1 MRKPKHGANRI
12 ARMADRIYDAE
23 RCRGIRIPAAVVA
36 FLTVVSMLI
45 PLTVSAESVGSFSVP
60 DTSATWTG
68 CAPEN
73 ECTIGNDGHSIAF
86 DTRGNS
92 SSITAQAQYSLQVS
106 AQTGAGEGVSMPA
119 GTLEWRIPEYLFKG
133 RENENVGS
141 SSLDIP
147 ACDSASDSTPWC
159 YTVDQA
165 KSEYVVTNHLPV
177 TDAHSVDVT
186 VTYTASPEKIV
197 DKDVSQDKPYKDNG
211 ISSVHSTVTTS
222 DGTPKQSNDITAQVD
237 TSVTLDSVT
246 KTSVG
251 GLHDAWPASCPN
263 DCWEYSADSITPPNA
278 DQYKY
283 MVWQVTVETSGNQP
297 ATLTINDKI
306 TDNLDGE
313 ALPILFIRNPSNPGM
328 LIPSGGTLGQPL
340 QADINNPS
348 ESDTYYI
355 ITEYPKTADLDG
367 AALSDKVTAMLM
379 PSDTDEPQYGTDSA
393 TFTNT
398 PPADFVPPESMYRL
412 QKGVQKSQSDDVNWS
427 SRYKYRSQSDGDDVQ
442 IDGGLTA
449 LANGENVVSNDFVN
463 HYYANTYSLTT
474 DSGNMSSTQSDYG
487 KVAVRHEFIDDMFA
501 FGDAKANEMEQ
512 DGDDPS
518 GGSGEPLQRGFA
530 QLQPGD
536 YSISNIYI
544 PRGNCFD
551 KGCSEAGN
559 EYKSGLTIYRYGYDW
574 NSESWKMIN
583 DPAADDLIEIWAKA
597 GDGRWY
603 MICSEKASA
612 VAAYGYQGSAYGG
625 TAVKAVCTGKD
636 IGAIELNLHV
646 EITLNPTEHVKQ
658 LLHTVDQTTGND
670 TDKLRDAAYL
680 TDFNTMKVYR
690 GNVFLDSSGDP
701 HQIPDGSQY
710 TSDMRGFC
718 LPLGSDSSCAP
729 ASSRVAIGQDDE
741 NDVSQSYQG
750 WHNMFNVLPFGPQ
763 KKETGT
769 ENQGGPPLPDC
780 LLHATAQQKLTP
792 FKPVSVIHKSA
803 ESTVNDVA
811 HRQWKVSWS
820 VKANECATPVS
831 WWEDGD
837 CTSGKNHF
845 FGMYVNKLNGKPQNR
860 GTFWDLLPAGLHP
873 DMDSIEVKGTRGE
886 KPMTIVSADF
896 FTNWKKSGRDMLKVV
911 AAAPPESEDYKGNY
925 NSDGSGMILT
935 FDSAISYD
943 DIWDLGHGTLDLNN
957 VASYETGND
966 SISQGATNSDKNAI
980 SSGGFTDQ
988 EKAWMTGLNDNSEI
1002 SAQARFLYDYASTS
1016 VSVSSASST
1025 GLSKYVRGGQYSSWT
1040 NGRDNQVTVRA
1051 GGAYQYRLRYST
1063 DSDTR
1068 ARNIVLYDSL
1078 ENYVSLPGT
1087 DDQVN
1092 DKTPRWR
1099 GTLQGVDL
1107 SRIPSDIQAKVYY
1120 STTEN
1125 LELSGRSGG
1134 NHNLTNKQIWTECTP
1149 NAANDCSAQYAG
1161 AHAIAIDLSKKTDG
1175 TDYVLSAN
1183 SAVNVV
1189 LDMKAPTNTA
1199 EVKDYVE
1206 RNAHAYN
1213 GVHVIC
1219 GNVNT
1224 SDTKNH
1230 YLDYGYTKVG
1240 LIGDE
1245 AQFAFTKTD
1254 GTSAEHEPLSGATFR
1269 LFQWKG
1275 SGNAPTAGLLDVS
1288 KPGGNWKQYDTDLTS
1303 GENGK
1308 VDFGGLAEGTYR
1320 LVEVEAPEGFSL
1332 PDVQWQINA
1341 PRPTAETAGT
1351 KIMRQNLSVVMDS
1364 EPSATA
1370 ASDKSYWSNAMSDST
1385 SGLTLA
1391 NYKVPLPSTGG
1402 PGLWCRMIGCVVFV
1416 AASMVMTGAL
1426 LRRRM
1431 YARR

>member
-36 FLTVVSMLI
+36 FLTAVSMLI

-68 CAPEN
+68 CTPED
-73 ECTIGNDGHSIAF
+73 ECTIGDDGHSIAF
-86 DTRGNS
+86 DTQGSS

-119 GTLEWRIPEYLFKG
+119 DTLEWRIPEYLFKG

-141 SSLDIP
+141 SSLNIP
-147 ACDSASDSTPWC
+147 ACDSASDSTSWC

-177 TDAHSVDVT
+177 TDARSVDVT

-313 ALPILFIRNPSNPGM
+313 ALPILFIHDPSNPGM

-367 AALSDKVTAMLM
+367 AALSDEVTATLM
-379 PSDTDEPQYGTDSA
+379 PSDTDGPQYKTGSA

-412 QKGVQKSQSDDVNWS
+412 QKGVQESQSDGVNWS
-427 SRYKYRSQSDGDDVQ
+427 SRYKYRSNSDGDDVQ

-474 DSGNMSSTQSDYG
+474 DSGNVSSTQSDYG

-518 GGSGEPLQRGFA
+518 GGSGEPPQRGFA

-603 MICSEKASA
+603 RICSEKASA

-658 LLHTVDQTTGND
+658 LLHTVDQTTGKD

-701 HQIPDGSQY
+701 HQISDGSQY

-718 LPLGSDSSCAP
+718 LPLGSSSCAP
-729 ASSRVAIGQDDE
+729 ASSKLAIGQDDE
-741 NDVSQSYQG
+741 NDVSQSYYG
-750 WHNMFNVLPFGPQ
+750 WHSMFNVLPFGPQ

-769 ENQGGPPLPDC
+769 ENQGGPPSPDW

-820 VKANECATPVS
+820 VKANECATPVG
-831 WWEDGD
+831 WWADGD

-873 DMDSIEVKGTRGE
+873 DMDSIRVTGTSGE
-886 KPMTIVSADF
+886 SLKVASAQF
-896 FTNWKKSGRDMLKVV
+896 LSNWKGSGRDMLKVT
-911 AAAPPESEDYKGNY
+911 AEGSNNY
-925 NSDGSGMILT
+925 DSDGSGMVLT
-935 FDSAISYD
+935 FDSAIDYD
-943 DIWDLGHGTLDLNN
+943 DIWDMGHGTLDLHN
-957 VASYETGND
+957 VVSYETGNS
-966 SISQGATNSDKNAI
+966 SIAGGALNSTSAGMPFSDFSA
-980 SSGGFTDQ
+980 Q
-988 EKAWMTGLNDNSEI
+988 EKAWMTGLNGSGGVSSQE
-1002 SAQARFLYDYASTS
+1002 RFLYDAASANIS
-1016 VSVSSASST
+1016 VDSVSSS
-1025 GLSKYVRGGQYSSWT
+1025 GLTKTVRGGQYSFWT
-1040 NGRDNQVTVRA
+1040 NGKNNQVTVRA
-1051 GGAYQYRLRYST
+1051 GGEYQYRLRYGT

-1068 ARNIVLYDSL
+1068 AKNVVLYDSL
-1078 ENYVSLPGT
+1078 ENYLST
-1087 DDQVN
+1087 DTSTTDIQV
-1092 DKTPRWR
+1092 DGSTPRWR
-1099 GTLQGVDL
+1099 GTLQSVDL
-1107 SRIPSDIQAKVYY
+1107 SKIPSDVQAKVYY
-1120 STTEN
+1120 STKNN
-1125 LELSGRSGG
+1125 LKLSGATTD
-1134 NHNLTNKQIWTECTP
+1134 NHDLTDTSIWTECTP
-1149 NAANDCSAQYAG
+1149 STTDDCSTQYAN
-1161 AHAIAIDLSKKTDG
+1161 AHAIAVDLSKKTDG
-1175 TDYVLSAN
+1175 GDYVLPSN
-1183 SAVNVV
+1183 SALSVILN
-1189 LDMKAPTNTA
+1189 MKAPSEAQT
-1199 EVKDYVE
+1199 VKDYV
-1206 RNAHAYN
+1206 NKDAHAYN
-1213 GVHVIC
+1213 GVHATFKNI
-1219 GNVNT
+1219 NT
-1224 SDTKNH
+1224 SDTNAH
-1230 YLDYGYTKVG
+1230 YLDIGYTKVG
-1240 LIGDE
+1240 LVGDE
-1245 AQFAFTKTD
+1245 AMFDFTKVD
-1254 GTSAEHEPLSGATFR
+1254 GSTTARRPLAGAQFR

-1275 SGNAPTAGLLDVS
+1275 TGAAPTSGLIDTSSPGTDWTQRGDV
-1288 KPGGNWKQYDTDLTS
+1288 LTS
-1303 GENGK
+1303 GSNGK
-1308 VDFGGLAEGTYR
+1308 VDFGGLPEGTYR
-1320 LVEVEAPEGFSL
+1320 LVEVGAPEGFSL
-1332 PDVQWQINA
+1332 PDVQWQLTA
-1341 PRPTAETAGT
+1341 PKPTDKTAGT
-1351 KIMRQNLSVVMDS
+1351 TITQHNLVTV
-1364 EPSATA
+1364 TA
-1370 ASDKSYWSNAMSDST
+1370 GSGTQQAGADQLTESSDSYWSTTSDST
-1385 SGLTLA
+1385 SGLTLT
-1391 NYKVPLPSTGG
+1391 NYRLPLPATGG
-1402 PGLWCRMIGCVVFV
+1402 PGTWCRMAGCVVF
-1416 AASMVMTGAL
+1416 AAAATVMTGAL
-1426 LRRRM
+1426 LRRR
-1431 YARR
+1431 RRSIR

>member
-1 MRKPKHGANRI
+1 
-12 ARMADRIYDAE
+12 MADRIYDAE

-45 PLTVSAESVGSFSVP
+45 PLTVFAESVGSFSVP

-68 CAPEN
+68 CAPED
-73 ECTIGNDGHSIAF
+73 ECTIGDGGHSIAF
-86 DTRGNS
+86 DTRGSS

-106 AQTGAGEGVSMPA
+106 VQTGAGEGVSMPA
-119 GTLEWRIPEYLFKG
+119 NTLEWRIPEYLFKG

-141 SSLDIP
+141 SSLNIP
-147 ACDSASDSTPWC
+147 ACDSASDSTSWC

-177 TDAHSVDVT
+177 TDARSVDVT

-222 DGTPKQSNDITAQVD
+222 DGTPKQSNDITAQVN
-237 TSVTLDSVT
+237 TSVTLDSVK

-251 GLHDAWPASCPN
+251 GVHDAWPASCPN

-313 ALPILFIRNPSNPGM
+313 ALPILFIRDPSNPGM
-328 LIPSGGTLGQPL
+328 LIPSGGTLRQPL

-367 AALSDKVTAMLM
+367 AALSDEVTATLM
-379 PSDTDEPQYGTDSA
+379 PSDTDEPQYKTGSA

-398 PPADFVPPESMYRL
+398 PPADFVPPVSMYRL
-412 QKGVQKSQSDDVNWS
+412 QKGVQESQSDYVNWS

-474 DSGNMSSTQSDYG
+474 DSGNVSSTQSDYG

-512 DGDDPS
+512 DGADPS
-518 GGSGEPLQRGFA
+518 DGSDIPQRGFA

-544 PRGNCFD
+544 PRGNCFN

-597 GDGRWY
+597 GDGHWHR
-603 MICSEKASA
+603 ICSEKASA
-612 VAAYGYQGSAYGG
+612 VAAYGYQGSAYGE

-646 EITLNPTEHVKQ
+646 EITLNPTAHVKQ
-658 LLHTVDQTTGND
+658 LLHTVDQTTGED

-701 HQIPDGSQY
+701 YQIPDGSQY

-718 LPLGSDSSCAP
+718 LPYGSDTSCDY
-729 ASSRVAIGQDDE
+729 ASSELAIGQDDE
-741 NDVSQSYQG
+741 NDTQSYSG
-750 WHNMFNVLPFGPQ
+750 WHGMFNVLPFGPQ

-769 ENQGGPPLPDC
+769 ENQGGPPSPNW

-803 ESTVNDVA
+803 ESTVDDVA

-831 WWEDGD
+831 RWADGD
-837 CTSGKNHF
+837 CASGKNHF

-860 GTFWDLLPAGLHP
+860 GTFWDLLPDGLHA
-873 DMDSIEVKGTRGE
+873 DMDSIRVTGTSGE
-886 KPMTIVSADF
+886 SLKVASAQF
-896 FTNWKKSGRDMLKVV
+896 LSNWKGSGRDMLKVT
-911 AAAPPESEDYKGNY
+911 AEGSNNY
-925 NSDGSGMILT
+925 DSDGSGMVLT
-935 FDSAISYD
+935 FDSAIDYD
-943 DIWDLGHGTLDLNN
+943 DIWDMGHDGTLNLHN
-957 VASYETGND
+957 VVSYETGNS
-966 SISQGATNSDKNAI
+966 SIADGALNSTSAGMPLSDFSA
-980 SSGGFTDQ
+980 Q

-1002 SAQARFLYDYASTS
+1002 SAQARFLYDYDSTN

-1025 GLSKYVRGGQYSSWT
+1025 GLTKTVRGGQYSFWT
-1040 NGRDNQVTVRA
+1040 NGKNNQVTVRA
-1051 GGAYQYRLRYST
+1051 DGEYQYRLRYGT

-1068 ARNIVLYDSL
+1068 AKNVVLYDSL
-1078 ENYVSLPGT
+1078 ENYLST
-1087 DDQVN
+1087 DTSTTDIQV
-1092 DKTPRWR
+1092 DGSTPRWR
-1099 GTLQGVDL
+1099 GTLQSVDL
-1107 SRIPSDIQAKVYY
+1107 SKIPSDVQAKVYY
-1120 STTEN
+1120 STKNN
-1125 LELSGRSGG
+1125 LKLSGATTG
-1134 NHNLTNKQIWTECTP
+1134 NHDLTDTSIWTECTP

-1175 TDYVLSAN
+1175 TDYVLSVN

-1199 EVKDYVE
+1199 EVKKYVE

-1219 GNVNT
+1219 SNVNT

>member
-1 MRKPKHGANRI
+1 
-12 ARMADRIYDAE
+12 MADRIYDAE
-23 RCRGIRIPAAVVA
+23 RCRGIRIPAAAVA
-36 FLTVVSMLI
+36 FLTAVSMLI

-68 CAPEN
+68 CAPED
-73 ECTIGNDGHSIAF
+73 ECTIGDNGHSIAF
-86 DTRGNS
+86 DTRGSS
-92 SSITAQAQYSLQVS
+92 SSITARAHYSLQVS

-119 GTLEWRIPEYLFKG
+119 DTLEWRIPEYLFKG

-141 SSLDIP
+141 SSLNIP
-147 ACDSASDSTPWC
+147 ACDSASGSASWC

-177 TDAHSVDVT
+177 TDARSADVA

-211 ISSVHSTVTTS
+211 ISSVHSTVTMS
-222 DGTPKQSNDITAQVD
+222 DGTPKRSNDITAQVD

-263 DCWEYSADSITPPNA
+263 DCWEYSADSTTPPNV

-313 ALPILFIRNPSNPGM
+313 ALPILFIRDPSNPGM

-340 QADINNPS
+340 QAGINNPS

-367 AALSDKVTAMLM
+367 AALSDKVTATLM
-379 PSDTDEPQYGTDSA
+379 PSDTDEPQYKTGSA

-398 PPADFVPPESMYRL
+398 PPVDFVPPVSMYRL
-412 QKGVQKSQSDDVNWS
+412 QKGVQESQSDYVNWS
-427 SRYKYRSQSDGDDVQ
+427 SRYKYSRQSDGDDVQ

-474 DSGNMSSTQSDYG
+474 DSGNVSSTQSDYG

-518 GGSGEPLQRGFA
+518 GGSGEPPQRGFA

-574 NSESWKMIN
+574 NSKSWKMIN

-597 GDGRWY
+597 GDGRWHRIY
-603 MICSEKASA
+603 SEKASA
-612 VAAYGYQGSAYGG
+612 VAAYGYQGSAYGE

-646 EITLNPTEHVKQ
+646 EITLNPTEHVKK
-658 LLHTVDQTTGND
+658 LLHTVDQTTGKD

-690 GNVFLDSSGDP
+690 GNVSLDSSGDP
-701 HQIPDGSQY
+701 YQISDGSQY

-718 LPLGSDSSCAP
+718 LPQGGGDSSCAP
-729 ASSRVAIGQDDE
+729 ASSELAIGQDDE
-741 NDVSQSYQG
+741 NDIQSYYG
-750 WHNMFNVLPFGPQ
+750 WHGMFNVLPFGPQ

-769 ENQGGPPLPDC
+769 ENQGGPPSPDW

-831 WWEDGD
+831 WWADGD

-860 GTFWDLLPAGLHP
+860 GTFWDLLPDGLHA
-873 DMDSIEVKGTRGE
+873 DMDSIRVTGTRGE
-886 KPMTIVSADF
+886 SLKVASAQF
-896 FTNWKKSGRDMLKVV
+896 LSNWKGSGRDMLKVT
-911 AAAPPESEDYKGNY
+911 AEGLNNY
-925 NSDGSGMILT
+925 DSDGSGMVLT
-935 FDSAISYD
+935 FDSAIDYD
-943 DIWDLGHGTLDLNN
+943 DIWDMGHDGTLNLHN
-957 VASYETGND
+957 VVSYETDNS
-966 SISQGATNSDKNAI
+966 SIADGALNSTSVGMPFSDFSA
-980 SSGGFTDQ
+980 Q
-988 EKAWMTGLNDNSEI
+988 EKAWMTGLNGSGDVSRQE
-1002 SAQARFLYDYASTS
+1002 RFLYDAASTDIS
-1016 VSVSSASST
+1016 VDSVSSS
-1025 GLSKYVRGGQYSSWT
+1025 GLTKTVRGGQYSFWT
-1040 NGRDNQVTVRA
+1040 NGKNNQVTVRA
-1051 GGAYQYRLRYST
+1051 GGEYQYRLRYGT

-1068 ARNIVLYDSL
+1068 AKNVVLYDSL
-1078 ENYVSLPGT
+1078 ENYLST
-1087 DDQVN
+1087 DTSTTDIQV
-1092 DKTPRWR
+1092 DGSTPRWR
-1099 GTLQGVDL
+1099 GTLQSVDL
-1107 SRIPSDIQAKVYY
+1107 SKIPSDVQAKVYY
-1120 STTEN
+1120 STEN
-1125 LELSGRSGG
+1125 NLKLSGAPTGK
-1134 NHNLTNKQIWTECTP
+1134 HDLTNTSIWTECTP
-1149 NAANDCSAQYAG
+1149 STTDDCSTQYAN
-1161 AHAIAIDLSKKTDG
+1161 AHAIAVDLSKKTDG
-1175 TDYVLSAN
+1175 NDYVLPPN

-1199 EVKDYVE
+1199 EVKDYVK

-1219 GNVNT
+1219 SNVNT
-1224 SDTKNH
+1224 SDTDH

-1288 KPGGNWKQYDTDLTS
+1288 KPGSNWKQYDTDLTS

-1341 PRPTAETAGT
+1341 PKPTAETAGT

>member
-1 MRKPKHGANRI
+1 
-12 ARMADRIYDAE
+12 MADRIYDAE

-36 FLTVVSMLI
+36 FLTAVSMLI
-45 PLTVSAESVGSFSVP
+45 PLTVSAESVGSFSDP

-68 CAPEN
+68 CAPED
-73 ECTIGNDGHSIAF
+73 ECTIENDRHSIAF
-86 DTRGNS
+86 DTQGSS
-92 SSITAQAQYSLQVS
+92 SSIMAQARYSLQVS

-119 GTLEWRIPEYLFKG
+119 NTLEWRIPEYLFKG

-141 SSLDIP
+141 SSLSIP
-147 ACDSASDSTPWC
+147 ACDSASASTSWC
-159 YTVDQA
+159 YRVDQA

-177 TDAHSVDVT
+177 TDAHSADVT

-237 TSVTLDSVT
+237 TSVTLNSVT

-251 GLHDAWPASCPN
+251 GLHDAWPASCPD
-263 DCWEYSADSITPPNA
+263 DCWEYSAGSITPPNA
-278 DQYKY
+278 GQYKY
-283 MVWQVTVETSGNQP
+283 MVWRVTVETSGNQP
-297 ATLTINDKI
+297 ATLTINDRI
-306 TDNLDGE
+306 TDNLDGK
-313 ALPILFIRNPSNPGM
+313 ALPILFIRSPSNPGM
-328 LIPSGGTLGQPL
+328 LIPGGTLGQPL
-340 QADINNPS
+340 QAGINNPS

-355 ITEYPKTADLDG
+355 ITEYPKTADFDG
-367 AALSDKVTAMLM
+367 AALSDEVTATLM
-379 PSDTDEPQYGTDSA
+379 PSDTDEPQYKTGSA

-398 PPADFVPPESMYRL
+398 PPVDFVPPVSMYRL
-412 QKGVQKSQSDDVNWS
+412 QKGVQESQSDYVNWS
-427 SRYKYRSQSDGDDVQ
+427 SRYKYSRQSDGDDVQ

-474 DSGNMSSTQSDYG
+474 DSGNVSSTQSDYG

-518 GGSGEPLQRGFA
+518 GRSGEPPQRGFA

-574 NSESWKMIN
+574 NSKSWKMIN

-597 GDGRWY
+597 GDGRWHRIY
-603 MICSEKASA
+603 SEKASA
-612 VAAYGYQGSAYGG
+612 VAAYGYQGSAYGE

-658 LLHTVDQTTGND
+658 LLHTVDQTGKD

-701 HQIPDGSQY
+701 YPISDGSQY

-718 LPLGSDSSCAP
+718 LPQGGDSSCAP
-729 ASSRVAIGQDDE
+729 ASSELAIGQDDE
-741 NDVSQSYQG
+741 NDIQSYYG
-750 WHNMFNVLPFGPQ
+750 WHGMFNVLPFGPQ

-769 ENQGGPPLPDC
+769 ENQGGPPSPDW

-831 WWEDGD
+831 WWADGD

-860 GTFWDLLPAGLHP
+860 GTFWDLLPDGLHA
-873 DMDSIEVKGTRGE
+873 DMDSIRVTGTRGE
-886 KPMTIVSADF
+886 SLKVASAQF
-896 FTNWKKSGRDMLKVV
+896 LSNWKGSGRDMLKVT
-911 AAAPPESEDYKGNY
+911 AEGLNNY
-925 NSDGSGMILT
+925 DSDGSGMVLT
-935 FDSAISYD
+935 FDSAIDYD
-943 DIWDLGHGTLDLNN
+943 DIWDMGHDGTLNLHN
-957 VASYETGND
+957 VVSYETGNS
-966 SISQGATNSDKNAI
+966 SIADGALNSTSAGMPFSDFSA
-980 SSGGFTDQ
+980 Q
-988 EKAWMTGLNDNSEI
+988 EKAWMTGLNDDSGI
-1002 SAQARFLYDYASTS
+1002 SAQARFLYDYDSTN

-1025 GLSKYVRGGQYSSWT
+1025 GLTKTVRGGQYSFWT
-1040 NGRDNQVTVRA
+1040 NGKNNQVTVRA
-1051 GGAYQYRLRYST
+1051 GGEYQYRLRYGT

-1068 ARNIVLYDSL
+1068 AKNVVLYDSL
-1078 ENYVSLPGT
+1078 ENYLST
-1087 DDQVN
+1087 DTSTTDIQV
-1092 DKTPRWR
+1092 DGSTPRWR
-1099 GTLQGVDL
+1099 GTLQSVDL
-1107 SRIPSDIQAKVYY
+1107 SKIPPDVQAKVYY
-1120 STTEN
+1120 STKNN
-1125 LELSGRSGG
+1125 LKLSGAPTG
-1134 NHNLTNKQIWTECTP
+1134 NHELTDTSIWTECTP
-1149 NAANDCSAQYAG
+1149 STTDDCSTQYAN
-1161 AHAIAIDLSKKTDG
+1161 AHAIAIDLSRKTDG
-1175 TDYVLSAN
+1175 SDYLLPVN

-1199 EVKDYVE
+1199 EVKKYVE
-1206 RNAHAYN
+1206 GNAHAYN

-1219 GNVNT
+1219 SNVNT
-1224 SDTKNH
+1224 SDTDH

-1288 KPGGNWKQYDTDLTS
+1288 KPGSNWKRYDTDLTS

-1341 PRPTAETAGT
+1341 PKPTAETAGT

>member
-1 MRKPKHGANRI
+1 
-12 ARMADRIYDAE
+12 MADRIYDAE

-36 FLTVVSMLI
+36 FLTAVSMLI

-60 DTSATWTG
+60 GTSATWTG
-68 CAPEN
+68 CAPED
-73 ECTIGNDGHSIAF
+73 ECTIGDNGHSIAF
-86 DTRGNS
+86 DTQGSS

-141 SSLDIP
+141 SSLNIP
-147 ACDSASDSTPWC
+147 ACDSASDSTSWC

-177 TDAHSVDVT
+177 TDARSVDVT

-197 DKDVSQDKPYKDNG
+197 DRDVSADKSYASNG
-211 ISSVHSTVTTS
+211 TSTVHSTVTTS

-263 DCWEYSADSITPPNA
+263 DCWVYSADSSTPPNA
-278 DQYKY
+278 NQYKY

-297 ATLTINDKI
+297 ATLTINDRI
-306 TDNLDGE
+306 TDKLNGK
-313 ALPILFIRNPSNPGM
+313 ALPILFIRDPSYSGM
-328 LIPSGGTLGQPL
+328 LIPGGTLGQPL
-340 QADINNPS
+340 QAGINNPS

-355 ITEYPKTADLDG
+355 ITEYPKTADFDG
-367 AALSDKVTAMLM
+367 AALSDEVTATLM
-379 PSDTDEPQYGTDSA
+379 PSDTDEPQYKTGSA

-398 PPADFVPPESMYRL
+398 PPADFVPPVSMYRL
-412 QKGVQKSQSDDVNWS
+412 RKGVQESQSDYVNWS
-427 SRYKYRSQSDGDDVQ
+427 SRYKYRSQSDSDDVQ

-449 LANGENVVSNDFVN
+449 LANGEKVVSNDFVN

-474 DSGNMSSTQSDYG
+474 DSGNVSGTQSDYG

-512 DGDDPS
+512 DGDVPS
-518 GGSGEPLQRGFA
+518 GGSGEPPQRGFA

-583 DPAADDLIEIWAKA
+583 DPAADDLIEIWAKK
-597 GDGRWY
+597 GDGRWHR
-603 MICSEKASA
+603 ICSEKASA

-646 EITLNPTEHVKQ
+646 EITLNPTKHVKQ

-701 HQIPDGSQY
+701 YPISDGSQY

-718 LPLGSDSSCAP
+718 LPQGGGDSSCAP
-729 ASSRVAIGQDDE
+729 ASSELAIGQDDE
-741 NDVSQSYQG
+741 NDGQSYYG
-750 WHNMFNVLPFGPQ
+750 WHGMFNVLPFGPQ

-769 ENQGGPPLPDC
+769 ENQGGPPSPDW

-831 WWEDGD
+831 WWADGD

-860 GTFWDLLPAGLHP
+860 GTFWDLLPDGLHA
-873 DMDSIEVKGTRGE
+873 DMDSIRVTGTRGE
-886 KPMTIVSADF
+886 SLKVASAQF
-896 FTNWKKSGRDMLKVV
+896 LSNWKGSGRDMLKVT
-911 AAAPPESEDYKGNY
+911 AEGLNNY
-925 NSDGSGMILT
+925 DSDGSGMVLT
-935 FDSAISYD
+935 FDSAIDYD
-943 DIWDLGHGTLDLNN
+943 DIWDMGHDGTLNLHN
-957 VASYETGND
+957 VVSYETGNS
-966 SISQGATNSDKNAI
+966 SIADGALNSTSAGMPSDFVA
-980 SSGGFTDQ
+980 Q
-988 EKAWMTGLNDNSEI
+988 ETAWMTDLNGSGDVSSQE
-1002 SAQARFLYDYASTS
+1002 RFLYDAASADIS
-1016 VSVSSASST
+1016 VDSVSSS
-1025 GLSKYVRGGQYSSWT
+1025 GLTKTVRGGQYSFWT
-1040 NGRDNQVTVRA
+1040 NGKNNQVTVRA
-1051 GGAYQYRLRYST
+1051 GGEYQYRLRYGT

-1068 ARNIVLYDSL
+1068 VKNVVLYDSL
-1078 ENYVSLPGT
+1078 ENYLST
-1087 DDQVN
+1087 DTSTTDIQV
-1092 DKTPRWR
+1092 DGSTPRWR
-1099 GTLQGVDL
+1099 GTLQSVDL
-1107 SRIPSDIQAKVYY
+1107 SKIPPDVQAKVYY
-1120 STTEN
+1120 STKNN
-1125 LELSGRSGG
+1125 LNLSGAPTG
-1134 NHNLTNKQIWTECTP
+1134 NHELTDTSIWTECTP
-1149 NAANDCSAQYAG
+1149 STTDDCSTQYAN
-1161 AHAIAIDLSKKTDG
+1161 AHAIAVDLSKKTDG
-1175 TDYVLSAN
+1175 SDYVLPSN

-1199 EVKDYVE
+1199 EVKDYVK

-1219 GNVNT
+1219 SNVNT
-1224 SDTKNH
+1224 SDTDH

-1288 KPGGNWKQYDTDLTS
+1288 KPGSNWKQYDTDLTS

-1341 PRPTAETAGT
+1341 PKPTAETAGT

>member
-1 MRKPKHGANRI
+1 
-12 ARMADRIYDAE
+12 MADRIYDAE

-36 FLTVVSMLI
+36 FLTAVSMLI

-60 DTSATWTG
+60 GTSATWTG
-68 CAPEN
+68 CAPED
-73 ECTIGNDGHSIAF
+73 ECAIGDNGHSIAF
-86 DTRGNS
+86 DTQGSS

-141 SSLDIP
+141 SSLNIP
-147 ACDSASDSTPWC
+147 ACDSASDSTSWC

-177 TDAHSVDVT
+177 TDARSVDVT

-222 DGTPKQSNDITAQVD
+222 DGTPKRSNDITAQVD

-263 DCWEYSADSITPPNA
+263 DCWVYSADSSTPPNA
-278 DQYKY
+278 NQYKY

-297 ATLTINDKI
+297 ATLTINDRI
-306 TDNLDGE
+306 TDKLNGK
-313 ALPILFIRNPSNPGM
+313 ALPILFIRDPSYSGM
-328 LIPSGGTLGQPL
+328 LIPGGTLGQPL
-340 QADINNPS
+340 QAGINNPS

-355 ITEYPKTADLDG
+355 ITEYPKTADFDG
-367 AALSDKVTAMLM
+367 AALSDEVTATLM
-379 PSDTDEPQYGTDSA
+379 PSDTDEPQYKTDSA

-398 PPADFVPPESMYRL
+398 PPANFVPPASMYRL

-427 SRYKYRSQSDGDDVQ
+427 SRYKYRSQSDSDDVQ

-449 LANGENVVSNDFVN
+449 LANGERVVSNDFVN

-474 DSGNMSSTQSDYG
+474 DSGNMSGTQSDYG

-512 DGDDPS
+512 GGVDPS
-518 GGSGEPLQRGFA
+518 RGSGEPPQRGFA

-544 PRGNCFD
+544 PRGNCFG

-583 DPAADDLIEIWAKA
+583 DPAADDLIEIWAKE

-603 MICSEKASA
+603 RICSEKASA

-658 LLHTVDQTTGND
+658 LLHTVDQTTGKD

-690 GNVFLDSSGDP
+690 GDDLLDDDGNAWETA
-701 HQIPDGSQY
+701 DGSEY
-710 TSDMRGFC
+710 SDDMRGFC
-718 LPLGSDSSCAP
+718 IPTGYGSSCDLGASSQDFGSD
-729 ASSRVAIGQDDE
+729 GD
-741 NDVSQSYQG
+741 NDTVSFMG
-750 WHNMFNVLPFGPQ
+750 WQQHFNVLPFGPQ
-763 KKETGT
+763 KKETET
-769 ENQGGPPLPDC
+769 ENQGGPPSPDW

-831 WWEDGD
+831 WWADGD

-845 FGMYVNKLNGKPQNR
+845 FGMYVNKLHGKPQNR
-860 GTFWDLLPAGLHP
+860 GTFWDLLPDGLHA
-873 DMDSIEVKGTRGE
+873 DMDSIRVTGTRGE
-886 KPMTIVSADF
+886 SLKVASAQF
-896 FTNWKKSGRDMLKVV
+896 LSNWKGSGRDMLKVT
-911 AAAPPESEDYKGNY
+911 AEGSNNY
-925 NSDGSGMILT
+925 DSDGSGMVLT
-935 FDSAISYD
+935 FDSAIDYD
-943 DIWDLGHGTLDLNN
+943 DIWDMGHDGTLNLHN
-957 VASYETGND
+957 VVSYETGNS
-966 SISQGATNSDKNAI
+966 SIADGALNSTSVGMPFSDFSA
-980 SSGGFTDQ
+980 Q
-988 EKAWMTGLNDNSEI
+988 EKAWMTGLNGSDDVSSQE
-1002 SAQARFLYDYASTS
+1002 RFLYDAASADIS
-1016 VSVSSASST
+1016 VDSVSSS
-1025 GLSKYVRGGQYSSWT
+1025 GLTKTVRGGQYSFWT
-1040 NGRDNQVTVRA
+1040 NGKNNQVTVRA
-1051 GGAYQYRLRYST
+1051 DGEYQYRLRYGT

-1068 ARNIVLYDSL
+1068 AKNVVLYDSL
-1078 ENYVSLPGT
+1078 ENYLST
-1087 DDQVN
+1087 DTSTTDIQV
-1092 DKTPRWR
+1092 DSSTPRWR
-1099 GTLQGVDL
+1099 GTLQSVDL
-1107 SRIPSDIQAKVYY
+1107 SKIPSDVQAKVYY
-1120 STTEN
+1120 STKNN
-1125 LELSGRSGG
+1125 LKLSGDTTDK
-1134 NHNLTNKQIWTECTP
+1134 HNLTDTSIWAECTP
-1149 NAANDCSAQYAG
+1149 NAENDCSAQYAG
-1161 AHAIAIDLSKKTDG
+1161 AHAIAIDLSKRTDG
-1175 TDYVLSAN
+1175 TDYVLPVN

-1199 EVKDYVE
+1199 EVKDYVK

-1219 GNVNT
+1219 SNVNT
-1224 SDTKNH
+1224 PDTKNH

-1288 KPGGNWKQYDTDLTS
+1288 KPGSNWKQYDTDLTS

-1341 PRPTAETAGT
+1341 PKPTAETAGT

>member
-36 FLTVVSMLI
+36 FLTAVSMLI

-60 DTSATWTG
+60 GTSATWTG
-68 CAPEN
+68 CAPED
-73 ECTIGNDGHSIAF
+73 ECTIGDNGHSIAF
-86 DTRGNS
+86 DTQGSS

-141 SSLDIP
+141 SSLNIP
-147 ACDSASDSTPWC
+147 ACDSASDSTSWC

-177 TDAHSVDVT
+177 TDARSVDVT

-246 KTSVG
+246 KANVG
-251 GLHDAWPASCPN
+251 GIYDTWPSTCPN
-263 DCWEYSADSITPPNA
+263 NCWYEEGTSDGKPADA
-278 DQYKY
+278 DQYVYALWK
-283 MVWQVTVETSGNQP
+283 VTVKKSGNQP
-297 ATLTINDKI
+297 GTLTISDTI
-306 TDNLDGE
+306 TDQLDGE
-313 ALPILFIRNPSNPGM
+313 PRQTVFIGNPSAPGM
-328 LIPSGGTLGQPL
+328 LIPSGGHLGQPMP
-340 QADINNPS
+340 ADTDKHSAEPGA
-348 ESDTYYI
+348 YYI
-355 ITEYPKTADLDG
+355 ITEYPKTANLDG
-367 AALSDKVTAMLM
+367 AALSDEVTATLM
-379 PSDTDEPQYGTDSA
+379 PSDTDEPQYKTGSA

-412 QKGVQKSQSDDVNWS
+412 QKGVQESQSDDVNWS

-474 DSGNMSSTQSDYG
+474 DSGNVSSTQSDYG
-487 KVAVRHEFIDDMFA
+487 KTAVRHEFIDDMFA

-512 DGDDPS
+512 DGNDPS
-518 GGSGEPLQRGFA
+518 DGSDTPQRGFA

-603 MICSEKASA
+603 RICSEKASA

-658 LLHTVDQTTGND
+658 LLHTVDQTTGKD

-701 HQIPDGSQY
+701 YPISDGSQY

-718 LPLGSDSSCAP
+718 LPQGGDSSCAP
-729 ASSRVAIGQDDE
+729 ASSELAIGQDDE
-741 NDVSQSYQG
+741 NDIQSYYG
-750 WHNMFNVLPFGPQ
+750 WHGMFNVLPFGPQ

-769 ENQGGPPLPDC
+769 ENQSGPPSPDW

-803 ESTVNDVA
+803 ESPVNDVA

-831 WWEDGD
+831 WWADGD

-860 GTFWDLLPAGLHP
+860 GTFWDLLPDGLHP
-873 DMDSIEVKGTRGE
+873 DMDSIRVTGTSGE
-886 KPMTIVSADF
+886 SLKVASAQF
-896 FTNWKKSGRDMLKVV
+896 LSNWKGSGRDMLKVT
-911 AAAPPESEDYKGNY
+911 AEGSNNY
-925 NSDGSGMILT
+925 DSDGSGMVLT
-935 FDSAISYD
+935 FDSAIDYD
-943 DIWDLGHGTLDLNN
+943 DIWDMGHDGTLNLHN
-957 VASYETGND
+957 VVSYETGNS
-966 SISQGATNSDKNAI
+966 SIADGALNSTSAGMPSDFVA
-980 SSGGFTDQ
+980 Q
-988 EKAWMTGLNDNSEI
+988 EKAWMMDLNGSGGVSNQE
-1002 SAQARFLYDYASTS
+1002 RFLYDAASADIS
-1016 VSVSSASST
+1016 VDSVSSS
-1025 GLSKYVRGGQYSSWT
+1025 GLTKTVRGGQYSFWT
-1040 NGRDNQVTVRA
+1040 NGKNNQVTVRA
-1051 GGAYQYRLRYST
+1051 DGEYQYRLRYGT

-1068 ARNIVLYDSL
+1068 AKNVVLYDSL
-1078 ENYVSLPGT
+1078 ENYLST
-1087 DDQVN
+1087 DTSTTDIQV
-1092 DKTPRWR
+1092 DGSTPRWR
-1099 GTLQGVDL
+1099 GTLQSVDL
-1107 SRIPSDIQAKVYY
+1107 SKIPSDVQAKVYY
-1120 STTEN
+1120 STKNN
-1125 LELSGRSGG
+1125 LKLSGATTG
-1134 NHNLTNKQIWTECTP
+1134 NHDLTNTSIWTECTP
-1149 NAANDCSAQYAG
+1149 STTDDCSTQYAN
-1161 AHAIAIDLSKKTDG
+1161 AHAIAVDLSKKTDG
-1175 TDYVLSAN
+1175 NDYVLPPN
-1183 SAVNVV
+1183 SALSVILN
-1189 LDMKAPTNTA
+1189 MKAPSEAQT
-1199 EVKDYVE
+1199 VKDYV
-1206 RNAHAYN
+1206 NKDAHAYN
-1213 GVHVIC
+1213 GVHATFKNI
-1219 GNVNT
+1219 NT
-1224 SDTKNH
+1224 SDTNAH
-1230 YLDYGYTKVG
+1230 YLDIGYTKVG
-1240 LIGDE
+1240 LVGDE
-1245 AQFAFTKTD
+1245 AMFDFTKVD
-1254 GTSAEHEPLSGATFR
+1254 GSTTARRPLAGAQFR

-1275 SGNAPTAGLLDVS
+1275 TGAAPTSGLIDTSIPGTDWTQRGDV
-1288 KPGGNWKQYDTDLTS
+1288 LTS
-1303 GENGK
+1303 GSNGK
-1308 VDFGGLAEGTYR
+1308 VDFGGLPEGTYR
-1320 LVEVEAPEGFSL
+1320 LVEVGAPEGFSL
-1332 PDVQWQINA
+1332 PDVQWQLTA
-1341 PRPTAETAGT
+1341 PKPTDKTAGT
-1351 KIMRQNLSVVMDS
+1351 TITQNNLVTV
-1364 EPSATA
+1364 TA
-1370 ASDKSYWSNAMSDST
+1370 GSGTQQAGADQSTESSDSYWSTTSDST
-1385 SGLTLA
+1385 SGLTLT
-1391 NYKVPLPSTGG
+1391 NYRLPLPATGG
-1402 PGLWCRMIGCVVFV
+1402 PGTWCRMAGCVVF
-1416 AASMVMTGAL
+1416 AAAATVMTGAL
-1426 LRRRM
+1426 LRRR
-1431 YARR
+1431 RRSIR